1 MKKSLSDSRILRCNS
16 MVKRLTFPEKR
27 RLLPFLVKRDGFNCY
42 LCGIEFKNPKE
53 PIIEHLNNDWRDNDW
68 DNLALAHQSCNIKK
82 ANGFEDYVNIAD
94 DKLDEN
100 TNGIFVGETFFEKEE
115 SKDKEVSTE
124 ITISNKCYE
133 ITEEYLTDEILKNG
147 WILYKETVPEIVYL
161 CRQKIQHG
169 SIQSIRSHIQALTTK
184 LSPFEIT
191 KNKKGKKIIRKRKT
205 S

>member
-1 MKKSLSDSRILRCNS
+1 MA
-16 MVKRLTFPEKR
+16 KRLTFPEKR

-53 PIIEHLNNDWRDNDW
+53 PIIEHLNDDWRDNGW

-82 ANGFEDYVNIAD
+82 ANGFEDYANIAD
-94 DKLDEN
+94 SKLDEN

-115 SKDKEVSTE
+115 SKDKETSTE

-133 ITEEYLTDEILKNG
+133 ITEEYLTDQILKKS
-147 WILYKETVPEIVYL
+147 WIPYKETVPEIVYL

-169 SIQSIRSHIQALTTK
+169 SIQSIRSHIQTLTTK
-184 LSPFEIT
+184 LSPFEII

-205 S
+205 F

>member
-1 MKKSLSDSRILRCNS
+1 

-42 LCGIEFKNPKE
+42 LCGIEFKNQKE
-53 PIIEHLNNDWRDNDW
+53 PILEHLNNDSRDNDW

-82 ANGFEDYVNIAD
+82 AKGFEDYVNIAD
-94 DKLDEN
+94 NKSDEN
-100 TNGIFVGETFFEKEE
+100 IKGIFVGETFFEKEE
-115 SKDKEVSTE
+115 TKDKETSTE

-133 ITEEYLTDEILKNG
+133 ITEGYLTDEILKNG

-169 SIQSIRSHIQALTTK
+169 SIQSIRSHIQTLTTK

-191 KNKKGKKIIRKRKT
+191 KNKKGKKIIKKRKT
-205 S
+205 F

>member
-1 MKKSLSDSRILRCNS
+1 MA
-16 MVKRLTFPEKR
+16 KRLTFPEKR
-27 RLLPFLVKRDGFNCY
+27 RLLLFLRDRDGLNCY
-42 LCGIEFKNPKE
+42 LCGIEFKNLKE
-53 PIIEHLNNDWRDNDW
+53 PIIEHLDNNWSNNNW

-82 ANGFEDYVNIAD
+82 ANGFENYADIAD
-94 DKLDEN
+94 DKLEEN

-115 SKDKEVSTE
+115 SKDKETSTE

-133 ITEEYLTDEILKNG
+133 TTEEYLTDEILKNG

-169 SIQSIRSHIQALTTK
+169 SIQSIRSHIQTLTTK

-191 KNKKGKKIIRKRKT
+191 KNKKGKKIIKKRKT
-205 S
+205 F